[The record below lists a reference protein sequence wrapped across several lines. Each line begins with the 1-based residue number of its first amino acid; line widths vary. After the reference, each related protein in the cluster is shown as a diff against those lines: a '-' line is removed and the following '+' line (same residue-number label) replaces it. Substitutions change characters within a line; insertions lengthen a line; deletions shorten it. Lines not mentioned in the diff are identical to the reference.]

1 MLMKKVDDYLALR
14 RAAGYALEVP
24 EYHLRNFARFATQ
37 REETLICTP
46 TVIEWASQAPSLNQR
61 EHRLQV
67 VLRFAR
73 HLQAEDARH
82 EVPPRGV
89 FRHRRTRPA
98 PYIWTPQELT
108 LLLQAAA
115 RLEPQD
121 SLRPHMYSTLFALLA
136 VTGLRISEALGLEF
150 DDFDSD
156 TLLIRETKFKK
167 SRRIPLHQTTV
178 AALQRYLARRRS
190 VSTEHELLF
199 ISVRGR
205 RLDPSSVGWAFRRL
219 RKTIGLNPGQHG
231 RRPRIHDLRHTFATR
246 ALETCPEGRDT
257 IGRNMLALSTYLGH
271 THISDTYWYLEATPT
286 LMQDIASSCE
296 AFIQGEVR

>member
-14 RAAGYALEVP
+14 RTAGYALEVP
-24 EYHLRNFARFATQ
+24 EYHLRNFARFAAQ

-73 HLQAEDARH
+73 HLQAEDPGH

-89 FRHRRTRPA
+89 FRRRRTRPV
-98 PYIWTPQELT
+98 PYIWTPQEVT

-115 RLEPQD
+115 QLEPQD
-121 SLRPHMYSTLFALLA
+121 SLRPRMYSTLFALLY
-136 VTGLRISEALGLEF
+136 VTGLRISEVLALEL

-156 TLLIRETKFKK
+156 TLLVRKTKFKK
-167 SRRIPLHQTTV
+167 SRRIPLHQTAV
-178 AALQRYLARRRS
+178 AGMQRYLEHRRR
-190 VSTEHELLF
+190 VTTEHKFLF

-205 RLDPSSVGWAFRRL
+205 RLDRSSVGWVFRRL
-219 RKTIGLNPGQHG
+219 LKTIDLSPGRQG
-231 RRPRIHDLRHTFATR
+231 RRPRIHDLRHAFATR
-246 ALETCPEGRDT
+246 ALETCPEGRDN
-257 IGRNMLALSTYLGH
+257 IGRHMLALSTYLGH

-296 AFIQGEVR
+296 AFIQGGAR